1 MRATQPNSPSQKIEQ
16 YDVIIIGAGLAG
28 LHCAR
33 LLGKVGL
40 RVLLVDRK
48 NCLDTSIHTT
58 GIFVRRTLEDF
69 DLPEGCLGPAIR
81 HVTLYS
87 PSRRPMELVSP
98 HDEFRVGK
106 MGRLYTHY
114 LDDCL
119 RSGVTWMPATRY
131 AQCVRA
137 NDELQIRLDSD
148 RRNGGSRW
156 FSARFLVGADGANSR
171 VARDLGLELNREWIV
186 GIEDVFTNVPL
197 DGPPRLHCFLD
208 SEIAPG
214 YLAWIA
220 HDGED
225 THVGV
230 GGYAAMF
237 EPVQALEKFKASLQ
251 DIVDLSTGIQL
262 ERRGGRIPVGG
273 ILRNIANRN
282 GLLIGDAAGAVSP
295 LTAGGLDPCMR
306 LSTLAARVIPSYLEN
321 ENVDALRDYSGE
333 SFRARFASRLWMR
346 RLIATLG
353 RPALLEIAC
362 ASLRLPILNSF
373 AWHVFFGRG
382 SFPDVKGPL
391 QPALLPE
398 ALSDASD
405 CGTPWSVLM

>member
-1 MRATQPNSPSQKIEQ
+1 MRATQPNSPGQRVEQ

-33 LLGKVGL
+33 LLGKAGL

-48 NCLDTSIHTT
+48 NSLDASIHTT

-69 DLPEGCLGPAIR
+69 DLPEDCLGPPIR

-119 RSGVTWMPATRY
+119 RSGVTWMPGTRY

-137 NDELQIRLDSD
+137 NNKLQIRLDSD
-148 RRNGGSRW
+148 QFNGGSRW
-156 FSARFLVGADGANSR
+156 LNTRYLVGADGANSR

-186 GIEDVFTNVPL
+186 GIEDVFMNVPL
-197 DGPPRLHCFLD
+197 DGAPRLHCFLD
-208 SEIAPG
+208 FEIAPG

-237 EPVQALEKFKASLQ
+237 EPVQALEKFKTSLQ
-251 DIVDLSTGIQL
+251 GIVDLSRGTQV

-273 ILRNIANRN
+273 ILRNIANSN

-321 ENVDALRDYSGE
+321 ENVDELRDYSGA

-346 RLIATLG
+346 RVIATV
-353 RPALLEIAC
+353 RHPALLEIAC

-382 SFPDVKGPL
+382 SFPDVKGPI
-391 QPALLPE
+391 QPALLTE
-398 ALSDASD
+398 AL
-405 CGTPWSVLM
+405 

>member
-1 MRATQPNSPSQKIEQ
+1 MRATKPNYPGQKIEQ

-33 LLGKVGL
+33 QLGKAGL

-48 NCLDTSIHTT
+48 DSLDTSIHTT

-69 DLPEGCLGPAIR
+69 HLPEDCLGPAIR

-87 PSRRPMELVSP
+87 PARRPMELVSP
-98 HDEFRVGK
+98 HDEFRLGK

-119 RSGVTWMPATRY
+119 RSGVTWMPNTRY
-131 AQCVRA
+131 AKCVRA
-137 NDELQIRLDSD
+137 NNKLQVRLDSD
-148 RRNGGSRW
+148 QCNGGSRW
-156 FSARFLVGADGANSR
+156 LSTRYLVGADGANSR
-171 VARDLGLELNREWIV
+171 VARDLGLDLNREWIV
-186 GIEDVFTNVPL
+186 GIEDVFANVPL
-197 DGPPRLHCFLD
+197 DGAPRLHCFLD
-208 SEIAPG
+208 FKVAPG

-237 EPVQALEKFKASLQ
+237 EPVQALEKFQASLQ
-251 DIVDLSTGIQL
+251 GIVDLSRGTQL

-273 ILRNIANRN
+273 VLRNIANRN
-282 GLLIGDAAGAVSP
+282 GLLVGDAAGAVSP

-306 LSTLAARVIPSYLEN
+306 LSTLAALVIPGYLEN
-321 ENVDALRDYSGE
+321 ENVDALRVYSGAT
-333 SFRARFASRLWMR
+333 FRARFASRLWMR
-346 RLIATLG
+346 RLIATV
-353 RPALLEIAC
+353 RRQALLEIAC
-362 ASLRLPILNSF
+362 AGLRLPILNSF

-382 SFPDVKGPL
+382 SFPDAKAQL

-398 ALSDASD
+398 E
-405 CGTPWSVLM
+405 V